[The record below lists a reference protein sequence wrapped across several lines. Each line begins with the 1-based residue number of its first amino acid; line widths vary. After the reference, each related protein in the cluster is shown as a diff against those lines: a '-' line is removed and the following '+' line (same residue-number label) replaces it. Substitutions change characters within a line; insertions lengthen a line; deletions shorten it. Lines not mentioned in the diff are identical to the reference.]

1 MAQLSTAPPSTQPLP
16 SSPASTDA
24 LAESQPTEARVA
36 RQRVTRREVFFRLVN
51 LVPAIGLGLAA
62 LTIWQLVA
70 AKGSIS
76 PLLLPAP
83 ADVVRAFWRGLTNG
97 LLPTYT
103 LATLEESFVGFV
115 LGAGIAV
122 PLGYGIVRSRM
133 VSRALEPYIAASQAI
148 PAVALAPLLAIWFPY
163 GLWPIAVLCAL
174 LVFFP
179 AVVTTAYSVRM
190 LDREI
195 LDAARSDGAGWWAL
209 LRHIEL
215 PLALPGI
222 LAGLRASL
230 TLSITGAV
238 VGEFVVGDRGL
249 GGLLNIARGQFD
261 SALVFAT
268 LLMLALLATTLYLL
282 ARVVEWRVS
291 YLEER

>member
-1 MAQLSTAPPSTQPLP
+1 MAQLSTAPPSTQQQPPL
-16 SSPASTDA
+16 
-24 LAESQPTEARVA
+24 LEVVESIPDEAPVA
-36 RQRVTRREVFFRLVN
+36 RRRITLRAVFGRLWN
-51 LVPAIGLGLAA
+51 LAPAIGFGGVILI
-62 LTIWQLVA
+62 IWQLVTA
-70 AKGSIS
+70 RGSIS

-97 LLPTYT
+97 LLPSYT

-115 LGAGIAV
+115 LGACVAV
-122 PLGYGIVRSRM
+122 PLGYGFVRSRL
-133 VSRALEPYIAASQAI
+133 VSRTFEPYVAASQAI
-148 PAVALAPLLAIWFPY
+148 PAVALAPLLAIWFSY
-163 GLWPIAVLCAL
+163 DLWPIAALCAL

-190 LDREI
+190 IDREV

-209 LRHIEL
+209 LRRIEL

-222 LAGLRASL
+222 LAGLRTSL

-261 SALVFAT
+261 PALVFAT

-282 ARVVEWRVS
+282 ARLVEWRVS
-291 YLEER
+291 YLEEH